1 MTQKTQNARRDGATQ
16 SVGFRQ
22 VIASSVALGIIGLGV
37 WSMWS
42 QSAPYHP
49 DTVTRGDG
57 PVLVNFD

>member
-1 MTQKTQNARRDGATQ
+1 MTQKSQNARRDGASQ
-16 SVGFRQ
+16 SVGLRQ

-57 PVLVNFD
+57 PDLVNFD

>member
-1 MTQKTQNARRDGATQ
+1 MTQKTQNARRDGASQ
-16 SVGFRQ
+16 SVGLRQ

-57 PVLVNFD
+57 PALVNFD